1 MRVAIPVLEDKGLNS
16 PLSPHFGRCP
26 FFVIAEVDGQ
36 EVKSSEVITNP
47 YYPNHEPGQIPAFI
61 HSQKVNVMLSGGMGG
76 RAIQFFEQYG
86 IEAATGASGS
96 AADSLKTYLAGKLGN
111 AAPCSDSVEHGCA

>member
-1 MRVAIPVLEDKGLNS
+1 MRVAVPVLENNGLDS
-16 PLSPHFGRCP
+16 PISPHFGRCP
-26 FFVIAEVDGQ
+26 FFVIAEVDGE
-36 EVKSSEVITNP
+36 EVKSTEVITNP

-61 HSQKVNVMLSGGMGG
+61 HSQNVNVMLAGGMGG
-76 RAIQFFEQYG
+76 RAIQFFQQYG

-96 AADSLKTYLAGKLGN
+96 VAESLTTYLSGKLSD